1 MKTIM
6 LAKKIA
12 VGGLGIAIF
21 AVVLI
26 YAGLWG
32 FEQYMNTSS
41 QLYQLDS
48 KVNGPTSA
56 FAYQEGRIHNA
67 YNDLQQ
73 QILTLKEDH
82 QRLERFLF
90 LPTDAQGRRILKTED
105 VGYYL
110 GYMSMSDG
118 GDWSWQTTWNDDPSP
133 ARGTSTLW
141 IRGAYQLRIPYNPNW
156 GNAAY
161 TVTPY
166 EVQEEDVLF
175 GPVYTSEMT
184 GPYRAA
190 RFSIEDPQGIE
201 DVLADVKNQPIPC
214 GIGEETIMPKVLTI
228 GKHRVVEVVTDS
240 CESRTIT
247 YILPGK
253 AKNYIFT
260 SQGEEEILKW
270 VVERFEEK

>member
-6 LAKKIA
+6 LAKKLA

-21 AVVLI
+21 AVVLV

-32 FEQYMNTSS
+32 FEQYINTSS
-41 QLYQLDS
+41 QLYQIDS

-82 QRLERFLF
+82 QRLEEFLF
-90 LPTDAQGRRILKTED
+90 LPTDARGRRVLKTDD

-110 GYMSMSDG
+110 GYMSNA

-133 ARGTSTLW
+133 TRGTSTLW
-141 IRGAYQLRIPYNPNW
+141 VRNAYQLRIPYNPNW

-161 TVTPY
+161 TVAPY
-166 EVQEEDVLF
+166 EFEGEDILF
-175 GPVYTSEMT
+175 GPVHTSEMT
-184 GPYRAA
+184 GSYRAA
-190 RFSIEDPQGIE
+190 RFSVTDPQPLNEI
-201 DVLADVKNQPIPC
+201 LTSPKNQQTPC
-214 GIGEETIMPKVLTI
+214 GLGDEVIPPKVLKI
-228 GKHRVVEVVTDS
+228 GKHRVAEVVTDT
-240 CESRTIT
+240 CEMGVIS
-247 YILPGK
+247 YVLPGK
-253 AKNYIFT
+253 ANNYIFST
-260 SQGEEEILKW
+260 NGDEEILKW
-270 VVERFEEK
+270 VVERFEEKK